1 MLQGQLHMIV
11 LASLW
16 TMLSWVVF
24 LLFSCFFKLQLL
36 VSSKIC
42 FPRKL
47 SKMMKKCSSFSSGFV
62 LQLKLVHC
70 NATLPMLGYT
80 HIQFLYYKTLTKFKT
95 QTRLHPYSNFYKN
108 CSHTLTIYV
117 HDYTCIRINYKTHPL
132 LYLNIQSTYQ
142 YELLD
147 FVNCYH

>member
-80 HIQFLYYKTLTKFKT
+80 HIQFLYYKTLTKSKHKHGYT
-95 QTRLHPYSNFYKN
+95 LIQTSTKIAVTL
-108 CSHTLTIYV
+108 LTIYV